1 MQEWTETEVNLALD
15 QGGTFCLYVY
25 TPMCG
30 TCQVASKILTVSL
43 ELVPQLL
50 VGKMNINFFPDM
62 ARQYEIESVP
72 CLLIFEQGKLL
83 NKIYAFQSVPYIY
96 SLLKKLSPI

>member
-1 MQEWTETEVNLALD
+1 
-15 QGGTFCLYVY
+15 
-25 TPMCG
+25 MCG

-43 ELVPQLL
+43 ELVPQLE
-50 VGKMNINFFPDM
+50 VGKMNINFFPEV

-72 CLLIFEQGKLL
+72 CLLIFNKGSLL

-96 SLLKKLSPI
+96 GLLKNLYENHDLSP

>member
-1 MQEWTETEVNLALD
+1 MQEWTETKVNLILD
-15 QGGTFCLYVY
+15 QGSTFCLYVY

-30 TCQVASKILTVSL
+30 TCQVASKILTISL

-50 VGKMNINFFPDM
+50 VGKMNINFFPDI

-72 CLLIFEQGKLL
+72 CLLIFEQGILL

-96 SLLKKLSPI
+96 SLLKKLSPV

>member
-1 MQEWTETEVNLALD
+1 MQDWTETDVKLAVE
-15 QGGTFCLYVY
+15 QGSTFCLYVY

-50 VGKMNINFFPDM
+50 VGKMNINFFPNM
-62 ARQYEIESVP
+62 AMQYAIESVP
-72 CLLIFEQGKLL
+72 CLLIFKQGKLL
-83 NKIYAFQSVPYIY
+83 SKVYAFQSVPYIY
-96 SLLKKLSPI
+96 NLLKNILNN

>member
-1 MQEWTETEVNLALD
+1 MNEWTDMEVKQAADLHS
-15 QGGTFCLYVY
+15 TFCLYVY

-43 ELVPQLL
+43 ELVPTAL
-50 VGKMNINFFPDM
+50 VGKMNLNFFPNM
-62 ARQYEIESVP
+62 AKQFEIESVP
-72 CLLIFEQGKLL
+72 CLLIFKDGQLL

-96 SLLKKLSPI
+96 SLLKSLQN

>member
-1 MQEWTETEVNLALD
+1 MQEWTETEVQLAIE

-50 VGKMNINFFPDM
+50 VGKMNLNFFPDM
-62 ARQYEIESVP
+62 AAQYENRERTM
-72 CLLIFEQGKLL
+72 LINF
-83 NKIYAFQSVPYIY
+83 
-96 SLLKKLSPI
+96 

>member
-1 MQEWTETEVNLALD
+1 MQEWTEVEVRHAID
-15 QGGTFCLYVY
+15 QDRTFCLYMY

-43 ELVPQLL
+43 ELVQQLEA
-50 VGKMNINFFPDM
+50 GKMNINFFPDL
-62 ARQYEIESVP
+62 AREYEIESVP
-72 CLLIFEQGKLL
+72 CLLIFKNGSLH

-96 SLLKKLSPI
+96 SLLKEL

>member
-1 MQEWTETEVNLALD
+1 MQEWTDTKVNLAVD
-15 QGGTFCLYVY
+15 QGDTFCLYVY
-25 TPMCG
+25 TPICG
-30 TCQVASKILTVSL
+30 TCQVASKILTVSI

-50 VGKMNINFFPDM
+50 VGKMNINYFPDM

-72 CLLIFEQGKLL
+72 CLLIFEQGILL

-96 SLLKKLSPI
+96 SLLKKLSSI

>member
-1 MQEWTETEVNLALD
+1 MQEWTETKVNLTLD
-15 QGGTFCLYVY
+15 QGSTFCLYVY

-96 SLLKKLSPI
+96 SLLKKLSPV

>member
-1 MQEWTETEVNLALD
+1 MQEWTETEVQLAVD
-15 QGGTFCLYVY
+15 QGNTFCLYVY

-50 VGKMNINFFPDM
+50 VGKMNMNFFPNM
-62 ARQYEIESVP
+62 ASQYEIESVP
-72 CLLIFEQGKLL
+72 CLLIFKEGKWL

-96 SLLKKLSPI
+96 SLLKNLLND

>member
-1 MQEWTETEVNLALD
+1 MQEWTEAEMKLAVD
-15 QGGTFCLYVY
+15 QGKTFCLYVY

-43 ELVPQLL
+43 DLLPQLE
-50 VGKMNINFFPDM
+50 VGKMNINFFPEV

-72 CLLIFEQGKLL
+72 CLLIFNKGSLR

-96 SLLKKLSPI
+96 GLLKNL